1 MTKKE
6 ILALLNAPTPEERLK
21 NLRMLLEAEEVTPV
35 VRPEF
40 ANNHIHT
47 THSFSPYSPT
57 AAVYFARAEGLNT
70 CGIMD
75 HDSIAGAREFREAG
89 KIADMGTTCGF
100 EARVSLAGTP
110 F

>member
-89 KIADMGTTCGF
+89 KIADMGHDVRF
-100 EARVSLAGTP
+100 
-110 F
+110 